1 MKPGN
6 RVEDKTLTI
15 RRGGREGSPGPDYLE
30 CVIEVGEAVD
40 ERWQ

>member
-6 RVEDKTLTI
+6 SVEEKTLTI
-15 RRGGREGSPGPDYLE
+15 SRPGYFE